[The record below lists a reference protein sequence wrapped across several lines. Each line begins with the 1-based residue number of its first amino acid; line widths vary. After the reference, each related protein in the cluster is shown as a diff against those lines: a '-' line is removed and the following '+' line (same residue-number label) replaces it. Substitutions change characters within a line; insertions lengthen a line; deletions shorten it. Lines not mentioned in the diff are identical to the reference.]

1 MPCDTSKLDEKGCHG
16 APDWIIEIVSPGT
29 PEYDYITKLSRYQ
42 ESGVREYWIADPKTK
57 TVAANIYEDLEIDFR
72 QLEL

>member
-1 MPCDTSKLDEKGCHG
+1 MPCDTSKLDKKGCHG
-16 APDWIIEIVSPGT
+16 ALDWIIEIVSPGN